1 MKKLGNTMFIQF
13 KGLDDLKEE
22 LLRAFHTREVVYI
35 QPKNVVL
42 FDSIKSF
49 RGYMTLQKI
58 ELLTVIANQKPKS
71 IYELAKIVG
80 RELAPVQS
88 DCASLKS
95 IGFIVFK
102 REKTGRKSMAPR
114 LKFNYNKIQ
123 VDVPKYR
130 YELSFKMVG

>member
-1 MKKLGNTMFIQF
+1 MTKLGDTMFVQF
-13 KGLDDLKEE
+13 KGFDDLREDLQK
-22 LLRAFHTREVVYI
+22 AFRTREVVYI
-35 QPKNVVL
+35 QPKNVIF

-58 ELLTVIANQKPKS
+58 ELLTVIATQKPKS

-123 VDVPKYR
+123 VDVPRYR
-130 YELSFKMVG
+130 YELSFKAVA